1 MLILW
6 LSLQVIDLSEDN
18 FFSMLTEDG
27 STRDDLK
34 ITDNCTPTDPT
45 AIRELISSAEGS
57 GERVIV
63 SLFIL
68 LVTQFNWQT
77 SSSNVTVF

>member
-1 MLILW
+1 M
-6 LSLQVIDLSEDN
+6 QVIDLSEDN
-18 FFSMLTEDG
+18 FFSMLNDDG

-45 AIRELISSAEGS
+45 AIRELIRSAEAS

-63 SLFIL
+63 SLISDVLLIL
-68 LVTQFNWQT
+68 NSKRPYEIF
-77 SSSNVTVF
+77 